1 MSLAK
6 FFGEAPIVEVTVL
19 SVRMTS
25 HCGGLLSME
34 IILALSGWRVR
45 CQISSIK

>member
-1 MSLAK
+1 
-6 FFGEAPIVEVTVL
+6 
-19 SVRMTS
+19 
-25 HCGGLLSME
+25 ME